1 MKFYIL
7 VNRKL
12 EYLKDHLKTIPRSD
26 QVVVINSLDNDF
38 IDQASAY
45 CQEMSIEYYVTESD
59 GTAATGKNS
68 VMKLFLESDNEY
80 MVQVDGDDKI
90 TDYGYKAYKALSRH
104 KNPPDL
110 VVIRNQFQFRYL
122 SYRILPDGTKKPI
135 GGERSQPWLRS
146 KEWMEINGL
155 HEHYRFHYYGKLQN
169 TKSPKLVCEVYDAET
184 VMGWAIEREIFENFF
199 WNMGEGDND
208 VRELF
213 NRMTFYSRKAAE
225 HVKFDNTL
233 NVGED
238 TMEFLRLKKMCY
250 DKKLNVVRFNE
261 YPTDKDV
268 VAGQHYHTYLYQVK
282 DEDGVVMSD
291 GREDDKSWCYDWM
304 IKLNRYVEDNN
315 LEEEYKCL
323 KGWYLKDFDRKQL
336 DI

>member
-90 TDYGYKAYKALSRH
+90 TDYGYKSYKALSRH

-122 SYRILPDGTKKPI
+122 SYRTLPDGTKKT
-135 GGERSQPWLRS
+135 
-146 KEWMEINGL
+146 
-155 HEHYRFHYYGKLQN
+155 YR
-169 TKSPKLVCEVYDAET
+169 
-184 VMGWAIEREIFENFF
+184 R
-199 WNMGEGDND
+199 
-208 VRELF
+208 
-213 NRMTFYSRKAAE
+213 
-225 HVKFDNTL
+225 
-233 NVGED
+233 
-238 TMEFLRLKKMCY
+238 
-250 DKKLNVVRFNE
+250 
-261 YPTDKDV
+261 
-268 VAGQHYHTYLYQVK
+268 
-282 DEDGVVMSD
+282 
-291 GREDDKSWCYDWM
+291 
-304 IKLNRYVEDNN
+304 
-315 LEEEYKCL
+315 
-323 KGWYLKDFDRKQL
+323 
-336 DI
+336 